1 MRKVGGPE
9 SDGAI
14 GVTKVNDGVVCV
26 LGHGT
31 RCSQLCAV
39 LDKQLPGGC
48 ILILEV
54 ASITLDTSAIERR
67 IV

>member
-31 RCSQLCAV
+31 GCSQLCAV
-39 LDKQLPGGC
+39 LDEQLPG
-48 ILILEV
+48 
-54 ASITLDTSAIERR
+54 
-67 IV
+67 